1 MEKVPTGGLCAVFPQ
16 WYLADLL
23 TGITSPHRL
32 CLIYIL
38 RPSKL
43 QQHSYS
49 KNNPWFSGFFAV
61 VSVGYRVSTYHLAL
75 QETQA
80 VHFDF
85 LIWSQISPCPD
96 MFAFLFTLVALDF
109 ASLSLLKLSPSPS
122 VQFVYWKT
130 GKVQFAQLLEVPSF
144 HHLLAIDPTPI
155 RIFAY
160 VS

>member
-43 QQHSYS
+43 QQQLFQEQ
-49 KNNPWFSGFFAV
+49 PLFFRNYCAV
-61 VSVGYRVSTYHLAL
+61 LSVGYRVSTYHLAL
-75 QETQA
+75 QEPQA
-80 VHFDF
+80 VRFDF
-85 LIWSQISPCPD
+85 LIWSQISPCPE
-96 MFAFLFTLVALDF
+96 MFAFLFTLVLVVF
-109 ASLSLLKLSPSPS
+109 ASPSLLKSSP
-122 VQFVYWKT
+122 
-130 GKVQFAQLLEVPSF
+130 GNMQFAQLLEVPSF
-144 HHLLAIDPTPI
+144 QYLPAMDPTPI